1 MKTKTATQ
9 ELHKQSAFISD
20 IHYPHLKTIY
30 VKIALVAVVLA
41 HLASFLGSINEVR
54 TWIFKRSGIEDT
66 GLIHIGFTFLTVI
79 VLLSGYGILF
89 LWVYS
94 KYIASRAHQKPL
106 VFGVAGLGAVL
117 LCGADIGLTIPPQPN
132 IEAILKTARTDLI
145 NKL

>member
-1 MKTKTATQ
+1 
-9 ELHKQSAFISD
+9 L
-20 IHYPHLKTIY
+20 
-30 VKIALVAVVLA
+30 AL
-41 HLASFLGSINEVR
+41 R
-54 TWIFKRSGIEDT
+54 
-66 GLIHIGFTFLTVI
+66 
-79 VLLSGYGILF
+79 LSGYGILF

-145 NKL
+145 NKLRPQQQNDKEKGGFRYAYNAELQDTQVWSTVQAIYAIEMVGLHARR